1 MLAEVKNDTTITIR
15 GISVVGYASP
25 EGSTLF
31 NKRLSEGR
39 AKALVD
45 YLLPRFPFAKELY
58 KVEYGGE
65 NWDGLR
71 QMVAASDMMEKEG
84 ILHIIDHIPVAIN
97 YRTNTS
103 RKKSLMLYKQGNPYR
118 FMLHEYYPHLR
129 KAICKIEYDVQN
141 FNIEQAKLLIHSR
154 PQNLSLNEIYLVA
167 LTYKNGSPELIE
179 LFEKAVSLFPDD
191 KIANLNAPSA
201 ALSRE
206 DIALA
211 EKYLKKAE
219 ISAPEYENAVGVL
232 YLLKG
237 DYKQAKLHLIK
248 AAESGLGQAY
258 FNLEELNK
266 KEEDIRSMTKL
277 DY

>member
-1 MLAEVKNDTTITIR
+1 MKHNNIIKLCLGIFLAFTM
-15 GISVVGYASP
+15 
-25 EGSTLF
+25 
-31 NKRLSEGR
+31 
-39 AKALVD
+39 AL
-45 YLLPRFPFAKELY
+45 P
-58 KVEYGGE
+58 
-65 NWDGLR
+65 
-71 QMVAASDMMEKEG
+71 
-84 ILHIIDHIPVAIN
+84 AIAQK
-97 YRTNTS
+97 TQTF
-103 RKKSLMLYKQGNPYR
+103 K
-118 FMLHEYYPHLR
+118 
-129 KAICKIEYDVQN
+129 
-141 FNIEQAKLLIHSR
+141 
-154 PQNLSLNEIYLVA
+154 NEIYLVA
-167 LTYKNGSPELIE
+167 LTYKNGSPEFIE

-191 KIANLNAPSA
+191 KIANLNAASA

-232 YLLKG
+232 YLLKS

-248 AAESGLGQAY
+248 AAESGLEQAY

>member
-1 MLAEVKNDTTITIR
+1 
-15 GISVVGYASP
+15 
-25 EGSTLF
+25 
-31 NKRLSEGR
+31 
-39 AKALVD
+39 
-45 YLLPRFPFAKELY
+45 
-58 KVEYGGE
+58 
-65 NWDGLR
+65 
-71 QMVAASDMMEKEG
+71 
-84 ILHIIDHIPVAIN
+84 
-97 YRTNTS
+97 
-103 RKKSLMLYKQGNPYR
+103 MLYKQGNPYR
-118 FMLHEYYPHLR
+118 FMLREYYPHLR

-141 FNIEQAKLLIHSR
+141 FNIEQAKVLIHSR

-167 LTYKNGSPELIE
+167 LTYKNGSPEFIE

-191 KIANLNAPSA
+191 KIANLNAASA

-232 YLLKG
+232 YLLKS

-248 AAESGLGQAY
+248 AAESGLEQAY

-266 KEEDIRSMTKL
+266 RKKIFDQ
-277 DY
+277 